1 KGPLIYLPKE
11 KTSIKRI
18 LIVGGGTAG
27 WITAAYLARTLGAQ
41 APGGVRITLVE
52 SADIGILGVGEGT
65 FPTIRQTLRRIGVD
79 EARLLR
85 ECSATFKQGAKF
97 VHWRYAPGQRQ
108 PDHYLHSFQ
117 VTHEPSGLD
126 LLPYWLVGVAGRDVN
141 WDEVNTPQKRVA
153 D

>member
-1 KGPLIYLPKE
+1 GLRHDVSSERASGRVARAQQSHERDREDPAGRLSERRKVSAQLVHVGS
-11 KTSIKRI
+11 TSEPEREVQLLDAPPMKRI

-27 WITAAYLARTLGAQ
+27 WITACYLARRLGAQ
-41 APGGVRITLVE
+41 APGGARLTLVE

-97 VHWRYAPGQRQ
+97 VHWR
-108 PDHYLHSFQ
+108 
-117 VTHEPSGLD
+117 
-126 LLPYWLVGVAGRDVN
+126 
-141 WDEVNTPQKRVA
+141 
-153 D
+153 